1 MSMHINNVIT
11 HLLYKNESEEL
22 QLGLRSE
29 PIDSKSP
36 NGEALVVAL
45 HRFYGDKPKGF
56 AEFNYQSDFQ
66 EQLEKFRLKEINF
79 YEFSSWT
86 VTRLKDELSKYPF
99 ADTGVLALV
108 EYSHLATEYLII
120 ALLPIENSIRLD
132 DGLDI
137 NITDHVEFSK
147 ITIAARINITDFE
160 TKANDKYI
168 TYIKGRVGRAVSD
181 FFLDCLSACVTL
193 NTKQQNTV
201 LLQAVEDF
209 CSDSK
214 LERDEK
220 ESCKKRIF
228 EYCRDQKKNGEDVQL
243 QELSHELPRNNEG
256 HTFFDYTQ
264 EQGYELQ
271 ESFPVDTATVRK
283 LTKYVGAGGG
293 INISFDSILLG
304 ERIFYDVETDTLTLK
319 GIPPNLRYQLQSR
332 R

>member
-1 MSMHINNVIT
+1 MSIRINNVIT

-29 PIDSKSP
+29 PLDSQSP
-36 NGEALVVAL
+36 NGEAMVAAL

-56 AEFNYQSDFQ
+56 AEFRFESDFQ
-66 EQLEKFRLKEINF
+66 EQLEKFRHKEVAF
-79 YEFSSWT
+79 YEFSSWSA
-86 VTRLKDELSKYPF
+86 TRLKDELSKYPF
-99 ADTGVLALV
+99 ADTGVLVLV
-108 EYSHLATEYLII
+108 EYTYLATEYLIV
-120 ALLPIENSIRLD
+120 ALLPIEKSIRLD

-137 NITDHVEFSK
+137 NITEHVEFSK
-147 ITIAARINITDFE
+147 LTIAARINLTDFE

-168 TYIKGRVGRAVSD
+168 TYIKGRAGRAVSD
-181 FFLDCLSACVTL
+181 FFLDFLSACVTL

-220 ESCKKRIF
+220 VTYKKQVYD
-228 EYCRDQKKNGEDVQL
+228 YCNDQKKNGEEIRL
-243 QELSHELPRNNEG
+243 KELSNELPPNSEG

-271 ESFPVDTATVRK
+271 ESFPVDAGSIRK

-304 ERIFYDVETDTLTLK
+304 ERIFYDVETDTLTMK
-319 GIPPNLRYQLQSR
+319 GIPPNLRDQLIR
-332 R
+332 N

>member
-1 MSMHINNVIT
+1 MHINNVIT
-11 HLLYKNESEEL
+11 HLLYKNEMDEL
-22 QLGLRSE
+22 ALNLRSE
-29 PIDSKSP
+29 PLDNNSP

-45 HRFYGDKPKGF
+45 HRFYSDKTKGF
-56 AEFNYQSDFQ
+56 AEFNYESEFQ
-66 EQLEKFRLKEINF
+66 GQLEQFRRKETSF
-79 YEFSSWT
+79 YAFSSWSA
-86 VTRLKDELSKYPF
+86 TRLKDELSKYPF
-99 ADTGVLALV
+99 ADTGVLVLV
-108 EYSHLATEYLII
+108 EYMHLATEYLII
-120 ALLPIENSIRLD
+120 ALLPIEESIRLD

-137 NITDHVEFSK
+137 NLTEHVEFSK
-147 ITIAARINITDFE
+147 LTIAARINLTDFE

-168 TYIKGRVGRAVSD
+168 TYIKGRVGRSVSD

-220 ESCKKRIF
+220 VSFKKQVYD
-228 EYCRDQKKNGEDVQL
+228 YCSDQKRNGEELQL
-243 QELSHELPRNNEG
+243 KELSGELPPNNDG

-271 ESFPVDTATVRK
+271 ESFPIDTGTIRK

-293 INISFDSILLG
+293 LNISFDSLLLG
-304 ERIFYDVETDTLTLK
+304 ERIFYDLETDTLTIK
-319 GIPPNLRYQLQSR
+319 GTPPNLRDQLAR
-332 R
+332 G